1 MSFTSRM
8 QDLLAGPGEVS
19 LERPDCVIATS
30 GIDPQEQALL
40 TSMLDLLGGRCRGH
54 WRIGGIASAQVLMF
68 SAAADESELAAWK
81 ASGKPWIALTHH
93 DDDPTTASHVLQRPI
108 RVFPLLNLI
117 KEIEEEAGFL
127 GQVATVTIEP
137 RELPPRW
144 RFADQLRTLG
154 LGAGHGEWYSAGPL
168 LVSDDGRQF
177 AASSDV
183 LAQLREGR
191 FEPAPLGARCAHPP
205 VGMPLHPIEELAWW
219 IGWWSD
225 AQQLAPWLD
234 AGMQFRLRHWPDFG
248 LIPVARSTLRLAAL
262 SAQKLWT
269 LPQLVDTGVAG
280 RGEVVR
286 FVNAM
291 SVSGL
296 LVTHAAPPRPAPPP
310 KPGLVAGLLRG
321 LRLRLGLT

>member
-1 MSFTSRM
+1 MSFSSRV
-8 QDLLAGPGEVS
+8 QELLTGPNEVS

-40 TSMLDLLGGRCRGH
+40 TSMLDLLGSRSRGH
-54 WRIGGIASAQVLMF
+54 WRLGSVASAQVLMF
-68 SAAADESELAAWK
+68 SASADESELVHWK

-93 DDDPTTASHVLQRPI
+93 DDDPTTAAHVLQRPI
-108 RVFPLLNLI
+108 RVFPLLNLL

-127 GQVATVTIEP
+127 GQVAAVRVEP
-137 RELPPRW
+137 KELPPRW
-144 RFADQLRTLG
+144 QFADQLRTLG
-154 LGAGHGEWYSAGPL
+154 LGASHGEWYSAGTV

-177 AASSDV
+177 AASSAV

-191 FEPAPLGARCAHPP
+191 FEPAPLGARCARPP
-205 VGMPLHPIEELAWW
+205 TGMPLHPIEELAWW

-234 AGMQFRLRHWPDFG
+234 LGMQFRLRHWPDFG
-248 LIPVARSTLRLAAL
+248 LIPVSHSTLRLAAL
-262 SAQKLWT
+262 AAQRLWT
-269 LPQLVDTGVAG
+269 LPRLVEAAAAS

-296 LVTHAAPPRPAPPP
+296 LVTHAAPPRPAPAP

-321 LRLRLGLT
+321 LRIRLGLS